1 MLQISK
7 QSISQWLL
15 LSYMAEQT
23 YLSDKIV
30 QFGNKYQSSF
40 ADFEVQINAA
50 TVESFEAWDDYIEW
64 KAYQDFLENI
74 QQKIIEVK
82 NGNFQMVG

>member
-7 QSISQWLL
+7 QAISQWLL

-30 QFGNKYQSSF
+30 QFGNKYQVSF
-40 ADFEVQINAA
+40 ADFEAQINAA